1 MGANTIQV
9 PLLCQKCKRRDS
21 NTRIVSGTPDN
32 VRLVNKTRHMSL
44 PLLVQL
50 FFLQCSVWMVCCCRR
65 ASCSG
70 VTSLQS
76 AELRRTDSTQ
86 RESWWLLSTAAGH
99 WGRHRPSQHCTW
111 SLSSITKRTLYV
123 SSKYTSPKTQTSCWY
138 EFYFLYWTDS
148 HTLLMS
154 REEIL
159 PTWLLVKF
167 SSRLETCFGFTD
179 YSCTNV
185 DS

>member
-21 NTRIVSGTPDN
+21 NTRIVSKPPDN
-32 VRLVNKTRHMSL
+32 VRLVNTTRRASL

-86 RESWWLLSTAAGH
+86 RESWWLFSTAAGH
-99 WGRHRPSQHCTW
+99 RGRHRPSQHSTW
-111 SLSSITKRTLYV
+111 SPGSITTRTMTLYA
-123 SSKYTSPKTQTSCWY
+123 SSQHTSPKTHTKNLLSVLNRLT
-138 EFYFLYWTDS
+138 FGTLYWCLGRKY
-148 HTLLMS
+148 HLLN
-154 REEIL
+154 
-159 PTWLLVKF
+159 LLACLSCF
-167 SSRLETCFGFTD
+167 SSPIWNMNFCFHMF
-179 YSCTNV
+179 
-185 DS
+185 